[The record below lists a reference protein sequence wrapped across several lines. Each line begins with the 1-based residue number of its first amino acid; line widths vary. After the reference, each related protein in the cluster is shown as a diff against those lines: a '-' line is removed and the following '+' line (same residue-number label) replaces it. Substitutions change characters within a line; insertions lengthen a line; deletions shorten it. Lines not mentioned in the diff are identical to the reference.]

1 VDSLWGFVALTVLL
15 SLTPG
20 PDDVLVVSSSLRG
33 GPRLGAA
40 AALGAATGSL
50 LWGAAAAVGL
60 AAVVSRSTTAYD
72 VVRLAGAGYLV
83 VLGSVPVLMQLLRR
97 APRVAVSP
105 VGDAP
110 GQRRP
115 GGGWSPAFAAG
126 FLSDLLNPKI
136 GMFYVAVVPQFVPAG
151 RRTFEYSLLLC
162 GIDVAIALSWLLAL
176 TWLAS
181 LAVTWLRRPIAAR
194 WVPRLCSVAF
204 IGLGASVALGV

>member
-1 VDSLWGFVALTVLL
+1 
-15 SLTPG
+15 
-20 PDDVLVVSSSLRG
+20 
-33 GPRLGAA
+33 
-40 AALGAATGSL
+40 
-50 LWGAAAAVGL
+50 
-60 AAVVSRSTTAYD
+60 
-72 VVRLAGAGYLV
+72 
-83 VLGSVPVLMQLLRR
+83 
-97 APRVAVSP
+97 VSP